1 MQTPNSN
8 KPLLDSVISAAV
20 GAGIAASVAIAL
32 GQGLAPALGV
42 TAFATVAALVMD
54 QLGLV

>member
-1 MQTPNSN
+1 M
-8 KPLLDSVISAAV
+8 DSVISAAV